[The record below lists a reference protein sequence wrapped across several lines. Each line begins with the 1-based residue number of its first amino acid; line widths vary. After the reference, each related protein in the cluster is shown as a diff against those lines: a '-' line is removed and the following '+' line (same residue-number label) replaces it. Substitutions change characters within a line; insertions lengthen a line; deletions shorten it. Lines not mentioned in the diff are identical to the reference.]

1 MTPSELLT
9 YLLQQAEGIGLKE
22 GQLAKNAG
30 LTPQGLSKAK
40 TRGDLRVSSLEAL
53 GRQIGIE
60 LVWRPIQQNDETAV
74 KVRSGTLFQ
83 LTNKQESFATDA

>member
-9 YLLQQAEGIGLKE
+9 YLLQQAEDIGLKE
-22 GQLAKNAG
+22 GQLAENAG

-40 TRGDLRVSSLEAL
+40 ARRDLRVSSLEAL

-60 LVWRPIQQNDETAV
+60 LAWRPIQQKDETAA

-83 LTNKQESFATDA
+83 LSHKSQGKG